1 MDELTAYHEAGHVLV
16 ALLLGAE
23 IHSATIDPDRDDGPE
38 RHGDT
43 QIVWRNDGSS
53 PREMAER
60 AVQVALAG
68 PVAERLYGGE
78 PFHPGF
84 VAEWADDWR
93 LAWDAAAT
101 LIADERRRVHYLE
114 QTTLRLHR
122 RLDQEPY
129 WSALAALADNLLA
142 HETLEGEQIDE
153 IVAEWLS

>member
-1 MDELTAYHEAGHVLV
+1 
-16 ALLLGAE
+16 
-23 IHSATIDPDRDDGPE
+23 
-38 RHGDT
+38 
-43 QIVWRNDGSS
+43 
-53 PREMAER
+53 
-60 AVQVALAG
+60 
-68 PVAERLYGGE
+68 
-78 PFHPGF
+78 F